1 MTTTEITK
9 EQKQEA
15 VINYIEAIKKARQIK
30 DEDEFWEFLYDA
42 ENQMLDAE
50 FSMGTL
56 DAFIKAIL

>member
-1 MTTTEITK
+1 MQALDITT
-9 EQKQEA
+9 EQKQQA
-15 VINYIEAIKKARQIK
+15 VLNYIDAIKEARKIK

-42 ENQMLDAE
+42 ENQMLDAG

>member
-1 MTTTEITK
+1 MTTAQITT

-15 VINYIEAIKKARQIK
+15 VLNYIDTIKKARHIK

-42 ENQMLDAE
+42 ENQMLDAG

>member
-1 MTTTEITK
+1 MATTEITK

-15 VINYIEAIKKARQIK
+15 VINYIEAIKEARQIK

-42 ENQMLDAE
+42 ENQMLDAG